1 MWTHLGH
8 NTSVFILLFRR
19 SCKIRDIP
27 TKTSCQALFDHH
39 TFYLHSQRNG
49 KTLKHIF
56 QVINNDV
63 FMFWKFFCAIN
74 DIRFQSLGQ
83 IWFMTP
89 SFWGVVKSVNDVLVE
104 LELDLLWFY
113 RMDFC
118 IWKQTEG
125 KYGLITCKIR
135 K

>member
-39 TFYLHSQRNG
+39 TFDLHPQRNG

-83 IWFMTP
+83 I
-89 SFWGVVKSVNDVLVE
+89 
-104 LELDLLWFY
+104 
-113 RMDFC
+113 
-118 IWKQTEG
+118 
-125 KYGLITCKIR
+125 
-135 K
+135 